1 MDESVSVD
9 RQGRLVVPA
18 HLREKLGIKDGG
30 RLIISQDGRKLVL
43 EPVDEDVEA
52 LVNEWEKKTKDA
64 SIPMNTE
71 EPNPSGKWMSDEYAR
86 KKLGLL

>member
-9 RQGRLVVPA
+9 KQGRLIVPA
-18 HLREKLGIKDGG
+18 HLRENLGIKDGG
-30 RLIISQDGRKLVL
+30 QLIISQDGRKLVL
-43 EPVDEDVEA
+43 EPVDMDMEA
-52 LVNEWEKKTKDA
+52 LVNDWEKKTRET

-71 EPNPSGKWMSDEYAR
+71 EPQTSGKWMSEEYAR